1 MDLNFNLQNSILM
14 KISDE
19 IKKKAKKLFEEGK
32 VKKEIETEKRIHF
45 KVQGETEM
53 HSVIFEKI
61 SRNFFCDCTYFTLK
75 EKNCSH
81 IEAVKLFLRK
91 ESG

>member
-1 MDLNFNLQNSILM
+1 M

-19 IKKKAKKLFEEGK
+19 IKIKAKKLFEEGK
-32 VKKEIETEKRIHF
+32 IRKEIETEKRIHF
-45 KVQGETEM
+45 KVQGETEE
-53 HSVIFEKI
+53 HSVILEKK
-61 SRNFFCDCTYFTLK
+61 SKNFLCDCPYFTLK

-91 ESG
+91 KSQA